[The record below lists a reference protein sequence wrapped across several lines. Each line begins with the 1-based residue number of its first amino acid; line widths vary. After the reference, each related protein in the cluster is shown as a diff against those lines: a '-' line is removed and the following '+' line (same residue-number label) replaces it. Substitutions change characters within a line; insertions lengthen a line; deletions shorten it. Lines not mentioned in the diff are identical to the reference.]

1 MTDEQNQPPEL
12 DLFPLLMHVVSL
24 IAFALALALVAC
36 AG

>member
-1 MTDEQNQPPEL
+1 MTNEKHQPPEL
-12 DLFPLLMHVVSL
+12 DPFPFVMHVVSL